1 MKSAYELAME
11 RLNKTAPTVKL
22 TEEQKKELSELD
34 SLYAS
39 KIAQREI
46 FLKGEI
52 AKAAASGDFE
62 AIEQLE
68 KQLSSERKTLQ
79 FELDEKKEQVR
90 QGGGKT
96 T

>member
-11 RLNKTAPTVKL
+11 RLNKNAPTVKL
-22 TEEQKKELSELD
+22 TDKQKKEIGKLD

-52 AKAAASGDFE
+52 AKAEMSGDFE
-62 AIEQLE
+62 TFEQLQ
-68 KQLSSERKTLQ
+68 KQLASEKKTLAT
-79 FELDEKKEQVR
+79 ELEEKKEAVR
-90 QGGGKT
+90 KT
-96 T
+96 AK

>member
-11 RLNKTAPTVKL
+11 RLNKNAPTVKL
-22 TEEQKKELSELD
+22 TEKQKKEIGELD

-52 AKAAASGDFE
+52 AKAEMSGDFE
-62 AIEQLE
+62 AFEQLQ
-68 KQLSSERKTLQ
+68 KQLASEKKTLAT
-79 FELDEKKEQVR
+79 ELEEKKEAVR
-90 QGGGKT
+90 KSAK
-96 T
+96 

>member
-11 RLNKTAPTVKL
+11 RLNKNAPTVKL
-22 TEEQKKELSELD
+22 SEAQKKEMAELD

-52 AKAAASGDFE
+52 AKAEMSGDFE
-62 AIEQLE
+62 ALEQLQ
-68 KQLSSERKTLQ
+68 KQLASERKTLSV
-79 FELDEKKEQVR
+79 ELEEKKEAVR
-90 QGGGKT
+90 SGKK
-96 T
+96 